1 MRQTLSSIAMRT
13 LELLAWTCGRF
24 VHPSLSL
31 SLYPPPLLIF
41 LALLHTQYKIESSS
55 YSLQVKSGTIFD
67 NFLITDD
74 EKYAEEFG
82 NETWGETKDAEKKMK
97 EQQDEEERKQAE
109 EAAKAMEDEEGDE
122 DEEEGDEEEEFD
134 TEEVSDQK
142 PRHNLPW
149 IKPIV

>member
-24 VHPSLSL
+24 VHPLLSLSL
-31 SLYPPPLLIF
+31 SHTHTHTHIP
-41 LALLHTQYKIESSS
+41 LALSHTQYKIESSS

-142 PRHNLPW
+142 PRHNLP
-149 IKPIV
+149 